1 MAHPPRVPPG
11 LTPLQPTDPR
21 AVPPFTVHGRLG
33 AGGMGV
39 VFAATDPHGSW
50 VAVKVVRPEYAG
62 DPEFRAR
69 FASEIELMRRV
80 RARCIAPVLAH
91 DTIAEQPWYA
101 TAYLPGPT
109 LGERVRRG
117 GALSLPRTR
126 VVAAGMAE
134 AVAAIHA
141 AGVLHRDLKP
151 SNVILAPDGPKVL
164 DFGIARAVDETGL
177 TRTGGLVG
185 SPAWLSPERYRGASG
200 PEADVFA
207 WGAMVA
213 FAATGRPPF
222 GNGGAETLMYRI
234 LNEEPD
240 LDGLPEELAEPVV
253 QALDKDPGRRP
264 RAAELVHRIAAPRV
278 EDAGAD
284 DTTIV
289 DVLIREHWGQ
299 DTGDPRPGGVAAVSP
314 PAHATPATATPPA
327 TPSSAPAPPTP
338 ASTAPPP
345 PPGRAP
351 RRWRLPLA
359 VGAGALSVA
368 LLGAFGL
375 LAATRLTADDRTG
388 QGEDLVGEGAATIE
402 PADPHTLSGSISGA
416 GSTFADA
423 AIRTWAEEYT
433 RDRQS
438 GVSVAYDS
446 VGSGS
451 GAEQFVDGRI
461 DFGVADFGLTDAQ
474 RRLAE
479 DARGCPVVQFPVVT
493 GAVAVVTADGE
504 LADVPMSARQLEVV
518 YAGEATNYR
527 ELTAYLDDPESIDY
541 ELPDLE
547 ILAVRHDDAA
557 STADAFSAFL
567 ATYGAMWREQRYD
580 GASGET
586 DWGVDSTYAVGDA
599 GVVATVLERPGAIG
613 FVNASATDEPGL
625 AVLPVENS
633 DGTAVRPT
641 PETTGAATE
650 LLEFDPEGIA
660 SLPRATGDAYPI
672 MRISHVFAFECGYD
686 DGVGAALRDLWT
698 YTLSEDGAA
707 TAEEAGYTPLGPTV
721 SGDVA
726 ETAAR
731 IGAV

>member
-1 MAHPPRVPPG
+1 MAHPPHVPPG

-21 AVPPFTVHGRLG
+21 VIPPFTVHGRLG

-39 VFAATDPHGSW
+39 VFAATDPHGFW

-80 RARCIAPVLAH
+80 QARCIAPVLAH

-109 LGERVRRG
+109 LGERIRRG

-213 FAATGRPPF
+213 FAATGRSPF

-264 RAAELVHRIAAPRV
+264 RAAELVHRIAGPRA
-278 EDAGAD
+278 EDVGTD
-284 DTTIV
+284 GTTIV
-289 DVLIREHWGQ
+289 DVLIRDHWGQ
-299 DTGDPRPGGVAAVSP
+299 DTGDPRSGTGA
-314 PAHATPATATPPA
+314 ATPPS
-327 TPSSAPAPPTP
+327 TPAPPTP
-338 ASTAPPP
+338 VPTAPPP
-345 PPGRAP
+345 PPGKAP

-368 LLGAFGL
+368 VLGAFGL
-375 LAATRLTADDRTG
+375 FAATRLTADDRTG
-388 QGEDLVGEGAATIE
+388 QGGDPVAATIE
-402 PADPHTLSGSISGA
+402 PADPHTLSGSFLGA
-416 GSTFADA
+416 GSTFAGT
-423 AIRTWAEEYT
+423 AIQTWAEEYT
-433 RDRQS
+433 QDRQS
-438 GVSVAYDS
+438 GVSVSYNP

-451 GAEQFVDGRI
+451 GAEQFVNGRI
-461 DFGVADFGLTDAQ
+461 DFGVADFGLTSGQ

-493 GAVAVVTADGE
+493 GAVAVITAGGE
-504 LADVPMSARQLEVV
+504 LADIPMSARQLEAI

-527 ELTAYLDDPESIDY
+527 DLIGYLDDPESIDY

-547 ILAVRHDDAA
+547 ILPVRHDDAA
-557 STADAFSAFL
+557 STADVFSAFL
-567 ATYGAMWREQRYD
+567 ATYGATWREQRYD
-580 GASGET
+580 DAGRDT
-586 DWGVDSTYAVGDA
+586 DWGTVSTYAVGDT
-599 GVVATVLERPGAIG
+599 GVMVTVLESPGAIG
-613 FVNASATDEPGL
+613 FVNASITDQADL

-650 LLEFDPEGIA
+650 LLELAPDGIA
-660 SLPRATGDAYPI
+660 TLPLVSGDAYPI

-686 DGVGAALRDLWT
+686 DGVGAALRDFWT

-707 TAEEAGYTPLGPTV
+707 IAEEAGYTPLAPLV
-721 SGDVA
+721 SREVS

-731 IGAV
+731 VGAE